1 MYFGILF
8 FCIFTIIVLNLVF
21 NFAWLTAL
29 YILIGFACVLLPSL
43 FVAIIIRMLPR
54 KWFNPNRKI
63 YQVGDKERQFLLK
76 IDIKKWKDK
85 IPEMGQTVNFKKD
98 KLQDANNA
106 EYIQKFLVETCY
118 AESLHISCAVLAI
131 IFAFISLLFMP
142 NLFVWTVSL
151 PVAIVYSI
159 YNIPS
164 ILIQRYNRP
173 RLKVQLKRLT
183 KNNNSDN
190 ISQVK

>member
-54 KWFNPNRKI
+54 KWFNPDREI

-76 IDIKKWKDK
+76 IGIKKWKDK

-151 PVAIVYSI
+151 PVAIVYSV